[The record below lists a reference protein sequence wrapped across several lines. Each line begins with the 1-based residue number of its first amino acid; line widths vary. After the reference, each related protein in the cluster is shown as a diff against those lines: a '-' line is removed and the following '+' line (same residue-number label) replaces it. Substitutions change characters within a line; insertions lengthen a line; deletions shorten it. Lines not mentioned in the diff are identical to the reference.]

1 METKQ
6 ALSTG
11 QAAKCLGISVRTLYR
26 WETAGRLRPM
36 TRTPTGQRRFSVR
49 EVDALLRA
57 KTGVTERC
65 AVYARVSSEKQAGAG
80 NLERQKERLVSAAT
94 AKGYGLACVVTEQAS
109 GLNEKRR
116 GLRRLFRLAAAS
128 EIDVVLIEFKD
139 RLARFGFAYLVE
151 AFEAHGVRVE
161 VLDGPVAVDATQEMV
176 ADMLAIVTCFAA
188 RLYGSPSQQ
197 FRRKVREAARE
208 EGGAVAG

>member
-1 METKQ
+1 
-6 ALSTG
+6 
-11 QAAKCLGISVRTLYR
+11 
-26 WETAGRLRPM
+26 M
-36 TRTPTGQRRFSVR
+36 TRLPSGQRRFAAR
-49 EVDALLRA
+49 DVDALVRVR
-57 KTGVTERC
+57 TGATERC

-80 NLERQKERLVSAAT
+80 NLERQKDRLVSAAA

-116 GLRRLFRLAAAS
+116 GRRRLFRLAAAD

-151 AFEAHGVRVE
+151 ALQADGVRVE
-161 VLDGPVAVDATQEMV
+161 VLEGPVAVDATQELV
-176 ADMLAIVTCFAA
+176 ADMLAIVACFAA
-188 RLYGSPSQQ
+188 RLYGSRAQQ

-208 EGGAVAG
+208 EGKAVAG

>member
-1 METKQ
+1 MRGLCT
-6 ALSTG
+6 S
-11 QAAKCLGISVRTLYR
+11 
-26 WETAGRLRPM
+26 
-36 TRTPTGQRRFSVR
+36 
-49 EVDALLRA
+49 LLRE
-57 KTGVTERC
+57 TGWR
-65 AVYARVSSEKQAGAG
+65 RQPG
-80 NLERQKERLVSAAT
+80 LWQKERLVSAAT

-188 RLYGSPSQQ
+188 RLYGSRSQQ